1 MRCVSISV
9 YDKFNLE
16 GEKMSTVIV
25 FQQMLVVLL
34 MMMTGCYLFRRQ
46 ILPKTSAAAISALIA
61 KVCNPALMLSSAF
74 DENNSATTEDILT
87 AAVVAVVLYAILLI
101 LGKILPVLLKVSAD
115 ERKFYTM
122 MTVYGNIGFM
132 GIPVASAVLGS
143 ESVIYLTV
151 FILVFNVLVYT
162 HGMQTLSR
170 GQSEKGQW
178 KRMINVG
185 TIASVITVAVFLLKI
200 PVHVVLTDTF
210 TYMGRCTTFLS
221 MVVLGGSLAKMSLKE
236 LFGEKRLYGFA
247 AIRFFILPAAAA
259 LILRNLIANE
269 MILSVSVLTLALPVA
284 NLPLMLAEEQQME
297 ARLLAKGIILT
308 TLLSVVS
315 VTLSV
320 CVLNLRW

>member
-1 MRCVSISV
+1 
-9 YDKFNLE
+9 
-16 GEKMSTVIV
+16 MSTVIV

-34 MMMTGCYLFRRQ
+34 MMLTGCYLYRRQ
-46 ILPKTSAAAISALIA
+46 ILSQSSSTAISTLIA

-74 DENNSATTEDILT
+74 DENNTATTEDVLT
-87 AAVVAVVLYAILLI
+87 AAGVAVVLYLILLI
-101 LGKILPVLLKVSAD
+101 LGKVLPILLRAPEEEK
-115 ERKFYTM
+115 KFYTM

-151 FILVFNVLVYT
+151 FILVFNILVYT
-162 HGMQTLSR
+162 HGIQTLA
-170 GQSEKGQW
+170 GGKTEKGQW

-185 TIASVITVAVFLLKI
+185 TIASIVTVIIFVLKI

-221 MVVLGGSLAKMSLKE
+221 MVVLGGALAQMSLAE
-236 LFGEKRLYGFA
+236 LFREKRLYVFA
-247 AIRFFILPAAAA
+247 AVRFFILPCAAA
-259 LILRNLIANE
+259 LILRNLISNE
-269 MILSVSVLTLALPVA
+269 LILGVSILTLALPVA
-284 NLPLMLAEEQQME
+284 NLPLMLAEEQKIE
-297 ARLLAKGIILT
+297 ARVLAKGIILS

-320 CVLNLRW
+320 AVLNW